1 MAAEDIQFAELDY
14 AGLRRVYIENVQMR
28 TIAEC
33 ENLLAAIRVMRLD
46 RPMESDK
53 SGERFSVQTLDRT
66 EEDAKRKLG
75 ILQICNQPPVSYV
88 PPDDLH

>member
-1 MAAEDIQFAELDY
+1 MAAEEINFADLDY
-14 AGLRRVYIENVQMR
+14 RGLRRVYIENIQMR

-33 ENLLAAIRVMRLD
+33 QNLLAAIRVLRLD

-53 SGERFSVQTLDRT
+53 SGERISLQTLDKT
-66 EEDAKRKLG
+66 EQEAKEAIG
-75 ILQICNQPPVSYV
+75 IFQLCDRRPRVIV